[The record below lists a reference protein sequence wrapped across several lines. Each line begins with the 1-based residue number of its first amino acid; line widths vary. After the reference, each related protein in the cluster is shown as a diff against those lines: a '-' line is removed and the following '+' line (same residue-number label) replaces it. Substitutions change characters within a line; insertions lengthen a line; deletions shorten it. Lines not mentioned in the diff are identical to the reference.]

1 MSTETEDYFESASWT
16 IATVTMIVVSLV
28 ILIIQRIIL
37 QVFDFIF
44 EICIFYIPTVIIT
57 IIFVTQ
63 KTRRGKQ

>member
-63 KTRRGKQ
+63 KTRRRKQ